1 MFTQSISSLLPLFK
15 STVVV
20 NRRTITK
27 TVSVSEYRGSKKVR
41 ATHTEQESQKAL
53 GDTWRP
59 MQQRSLLSSWPHLT
73 AASFTASSAAW
84 TNPVS
89 VPVISATSSTSCARQ
104 SWRCRVTSKRPSCC
118 GKRPTSIRL
127 SPWYS
132 AWGTPNRCCT
142 TPPTPTKRWW
152 SCPAPG
158 SCPSTLTL
166 WQSSSPSSPL
176 PPRSV
181 GGDEVKCS
189 D

>member
-1 MFTQSISSLLPLFK
+1 
-15 STVVV
+15 
-20 NRRTITK
+20 
-27 TVSVSEYRGSKKVR
+27 
-41 ATHTEQESQKAL
+41 
-53 GDTWRP
+53 

-84 TNPVS
+84 TDPVS

-118 GKRPTSIRL
+118 GKRLTSIRL

-142 TPPTPTKRWW
+142 IPPTPTKRWW

-181 GGDEVKCS
+181 GDDESSVLIRAVLWDYEFLNCTS
-189 D
+189 EL